1 MSDSENEN
9 ENLLVL
15 PSITTSNPKNGYSR
29 MNHFEYCIRKYL
41 GVNKIKPKNLK
52 ILSVYDECSLT
63 RQNNSDFGKWKASE
77 GSLNGVKGN
86 ENAIFFQITEKN
98 SR

>member
-29 MNHFEYCIRKYL
+29 INHFENCIRKYQ
-41 GVNKIKPKNLK
+41 KI
-52 ILSVYDECSLT
+52 SWSE
-63 RQNNSDFGKWKASE
+63 QN
-77 GSLNGVKGN
+77 
-86 ENAIFFQITEKN
+86 QT
-98 SR
+98 